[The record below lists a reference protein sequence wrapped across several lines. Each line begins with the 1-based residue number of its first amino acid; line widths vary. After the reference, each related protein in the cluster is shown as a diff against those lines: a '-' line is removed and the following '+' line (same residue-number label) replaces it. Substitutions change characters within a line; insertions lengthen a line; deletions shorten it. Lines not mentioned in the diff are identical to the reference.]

1 MSDSIDQVFIS
12 AKQWLLSF
20 LAGAPDWLMQIASS
34 LINIA
39 ALLGVFLTLF
49 ALMSVLERKI
59 LGRIQNRYGPNRV
72 GPFGLFQPVADGI
85 KMLIKEDIVPVRADK
100 IVHFLAPIMIA
111 ATAILALGVIPYGR
125 NMTPF
130 AIDGGILFFFA
141 VGSTTELAVFMA
153 GWGSNNKFSM
163 LGAMRAIAQM
173 VSYELPLII
182 TTLPVVMVVGAL
194 SPDAIVAAQNGYTF
208 GFVPHWFVTTP
219 WGAAAFLLFFV
230 SGLVES
236 NRTPFDVPEGE
247 SEIVAG
253 HMTEYSGFKYA
264 TFFMAEYFG
273 MFAISGLAV
282 TLFLGGWQ
290 APIAGLQFIPSYLW
304 FFAKLGVLLFT
315 FIWIRGTLPRSRV
328 DQVMA
333 FAWKFMLPMAFTC
346 VVAAAVWHYQ
356 GRGLAGW
363 LWSLAVVAI
372 VYFGLSWFLDTGKK
386 FCHPH
391 LSLRRMNS
399 AAFLIIAIV
408 TLAGALA
415 AATLPKLIHAALCLV
430 VAFVGLAAFFF
441 LLGAEF
447 VGLVQVFVYIGAVAV
462 LIVFTILLTRRDLDK
477 PDKFNWGGVVVA
489 IAVFGGLLWAIL
501 QTPSVAIAAAQIPP
515 LTVKQIGEV
524 LMTNYI
530 WPLQCVGLLLT
541 AALIGALVLVMEEK
555 GR

>member
-1 MSDSIDQVFIS
+1 MNDFLDQIFVR
-12 AKQWLLSF
+12 AKQMLLP
-20 LAGAPDWLMQIASS
+20 LLTGAPDWVIQLASS
-34 LINIA
+34 LINIF

-49 ALMSVLERKI
+49 ALISVLERKI
-59 LGRIQNRYGPNRV
+59 LGRMQNRYGPNRV

-100 IVHFLAPIMIA
+100 VVHFLAPIMIA

-173 VSYELPLII
+173 ISYELPLII
-182 TTLPVVMVVGAL
+182 TTFPVVMVVGAL
-194 SPDAIVAAQNGYTF
+194 SPDAIVAAQGGYAL
-208 GFVPHWFVTTP
+208 GAVPHWFVTTP
-219 WGAAAFLLFFV
+219 WGAAAFILFFV

-282 TLFLGGWQ
+282 TLFLGGWH
-290 APIAGLQFIPSYLW
+290 APIAGLQFIPSYVW
-304 FFAKLGVLLFT
+304 FFAKLSALLFVY
-315 FIWIRGTLPRSRV
+315 IWVRGTLPRTRV
-328 DQVMA
+328 DQIMN

-346 VVAAAVWHYQ
+346 LVSAAVWHYQ

-363 LWSLAVVAI
+363 LWSLGVIVV
-372 VYFGLSWFLDTGKK
+372 VYVALSRLIDTRKK
-386 FCHPH
+386 F
-391 LSLRRMNS
+391 
-399 AAFLIIAIV
+399 
-408 TLAGALA
+408 
-415 AATLPKLIHAALCLV
+415 ATRTYR
-430 VAFVGLAAFFF
+430 F
-441 LLGAEF
+441 AE
-447 VGLVQVFVYIGAVAV
+447 
-462 LIVFTILLTRRDLDK
+462 
-477 PDKFNWGGVVVA
+477 
-489 IAVFGGLLWAIL
+489 
-501 QTPSVAIAAAQIPP
+501 
-515 LTVKQIGEV
+515 
-524 LMTNYI
+524 
-530 WPLQCVGLLLT
+530 
-541 AALIGALVLVMEEK
+541 
-555 GR
+555 